1 MEKYKIIQKWR
12 PVVEKSFDDIKNDYL
27 IDCIC
32 LYCEKYSNKIIE
44 NIPVSIVGS
53 GDYNDLPQKLNEIK
67 SKLTNLPTLRLVSSY
82 YNPYTS
88 KIQHKLENG
97 LTIDENGKIDSMN
110 EDKFIYLFGEIGI
123 EILRDADP
131 AQFREG
137 RINNILS

>member
-12 PVVEKSFDDIKNDYL
+12 PVIEKLFDGIKNDYL

-44 NIPVSIVGS
+44 DIPISIIGP
-53 GDYNDLPQKLNEIK
+53 GDYNHLSQKLNEIK
-67 SKLTNLPTLRLVSSY
+67 SKLINLPTIRIISSY
-82 YNPYTS
+82 YNPYTG
-88 KIQHKLENG
+88 KIQHNLENG
-97 LTIDENGKIDSMN
+97 LTIDENAKIDSID

-123 EILRDADP
+123 EILRDADTG
-131 AQFREG
+131 QFREG

>member
-12 PVVEKSFDDIKNDYL
+12 PVIEKSFDGKNYYL

-32 LYCEKYSNKIIE
+32 LYCEKYSQKDIN
-44 NIPVSIVGS
+44 
-53 GDYNDLPQKLNEIK
+53 NDLPQKLNEIN
-67 SKLTNLPTLRLVSSY
+67 SKLANLPTIRIISSY

-88 KIQHKLENG
+88 KIQHNLENG
-97 LTIDENGKIDSMN
+97 LTIDENGEIDSMD

-131 AQFREG
+131 VQFREG

>member
-1 MEKYKIIQKWR
+1 MQKYKIIQKWR
-12 PVVEKSFDDIKNDYL
+12 PVVEKSFDIKNDYL

-44 NIPVSIVGS
+44 DIPISIIGS

-67 SKLTNLPTLRLVSSY
+67 SKLTNLPTLRLISSY
-82 YNPYTS
+82 YNPYTG
-88 KIQHKLENG
+88 KIQHNLENG
-97 LTIDENGKIDSMN
+97 LTIDENGKIDSMD

-123 EILRDADP
+123 EILREADP
-131 AQFREG
+131 NQFREG

>member
-82 YNPYTS
+82 YNPYTG

-97 LTIDENGKIDSMN
+97 LTIDENGKIDSMD

-123 EILRDADP
+123 EILRDVDP

>member
-1 MEKYKIIQKWR
+1 MQKYKIIQKWR
-12 PVVEKSFDDIKNDYL
+12 PVVEKSFDIKNDYL

-44 NIPVSIVGS
+44 DIPISIIGS

-67 SKLTNLPTLRLVSSY
+67 SKLTNLPTLRLISSY
-82 YNPYTS
+82 YNPYTG
-88 KIQHKLENG
+88 KIQHNLENG
-97 LTIDENGKIDSMN
+97 LTIDENGKIDSMD

-131 AQFREG
+131 GQFREG